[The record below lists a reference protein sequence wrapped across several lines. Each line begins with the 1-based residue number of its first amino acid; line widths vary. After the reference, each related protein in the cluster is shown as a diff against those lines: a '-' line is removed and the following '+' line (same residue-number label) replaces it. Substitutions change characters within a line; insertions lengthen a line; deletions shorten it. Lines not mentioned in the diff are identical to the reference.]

1 MLQKIKS
8 KSDIRLSHSEKGNK
22 VQVFEGTA
30 NAVKQV
36 KADTSLESS
45 QPFASGQMRV
55 ALYTIKLAKTGM
67 STSFDTLLRDVNIGN
82 ALYVGLLEGMVLN
95 F

>member
-1 MLQKIKS
+1 
-8 KSDIRLSHSEKGNK
+8 
-22 VQVFEGTA
+22 
-30 NAVKQV
+30 
-36 KADTSLESS
+36 
-45 QPFASGQMRV
+45 MRV